1 MKNPIKGTQD
11 KVLKVKNLGG
21 RPSLITEGQ
30 TIEIARVKGQYGILT
45 WQDAIKLTKE
55 IHPEWVLPH
64 YKNCMIHINRLLPKL
79 LEIVNQQLLENRENN
94 LKKS

>member
-1 MKNPIKGTQD
+1 MKNPIKGIESNKQPI
-11 KVLKVKNLGG
+11 KNLGG
-21 RPSLITEGQ
+21 RPSLITQEQ

-45 WQDAIKLTKE
+45 WQNAIKLTKE

-64 YKNCMIHINRLLPKL
+64 YKNCMIPINRLLPKL
-79 LEIVNQQLLENRENN
+79 LEIVNQQLVENREGS